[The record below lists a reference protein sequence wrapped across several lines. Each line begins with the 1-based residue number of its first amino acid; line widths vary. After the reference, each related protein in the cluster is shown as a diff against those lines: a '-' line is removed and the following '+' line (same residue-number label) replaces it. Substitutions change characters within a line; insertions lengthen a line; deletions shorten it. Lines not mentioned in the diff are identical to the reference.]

1 LFFIITIKGGQSL
14 YKKSSLL
21 ILSAAA
27 IFITGCGAG
36 AKITIPSYS
45 PPREEAKIK
54 KMITQDDKIPGGAY
68 LAITVNPKIL
78 HLERAIPKVKDYLV
92 DSIKT
97 KLTQTNFIALNPIA
111 GENDV
116 MLIMNVENYN
126 YKATSSTRLVDLAI
140 NFTLSRGAEEFL
152 SQTYKKT
159 KNRESA
165 DERNLPSESVLASQA
180 VNDVVED
187 FIADISPLKTFQ
199 LREFKSLPDDIA
211 YVIDYAQ
218 SRNYKGA
225 IKAMEKYKG
234 DRNMNFY
241 YDLAILYEAQASVSE
256 DLSGLDNANDNY
268 NMALSRGGSKDELVL
283 SAKAR
288 FDNFYE
294 LLEKTKKQDKNNQG
308 LIKNRN
314 GELGQSSDEFE

>member
-1 LFFIITIKGGQSL
+1 MALS
-14 YKKSSLL
+14 
-21 ILSAAA
+21 LSALL
-27 IFITGCGAG
+27 FTGCATG

-54 KMITQDDKIPGGAY
+54 KMVTQNDAIPGGAY
-68 LAITVNPKIL
+68 LAITIQ
-78 HLERAIPKVKDYLV
+78 PKVLNDQRTIAQVPGYLI
-92 DSIKT
+92 DAIKT

-116 MLIMNVENYN
+116 MLIMNIANYQYTASAN
-126 YKATSSTRLVDLAI
+126 ARSLELEV

-152 SQTYKKT
+152 SESYKKK
-159 KNRESA
+159 KNRQSA
-165 DERNLPSESVLASQA
+165 DTKTLPSESMLASQA

-211 YVIDYAQ
+211 YAIDYAQ
-218 SRNYKGA
+218 SKNYKGA

-234 DRNMNFY
+234 SKDMNFY
-241 YDLAILYEAQASVSE
+241 YDLAILYEAQASVAE
-256 DLSGLDNANDNY
+256 DLSGLDQANDYY
-268 NMALSRGGSKDELVL
+268 NLAMSKGGSKDELVL

-294 LLEKTKKQDKNNQG
+294 LLAKTKKQDKSNQG

-314 GELGQSSDEFE
+314 GELGKSSDEFE

>member
-1 LFFIITIKGGQSL
+1 MLTK
-14 YKKSSLL
+14 
-21 ILSAAA
+21 
-27 IFITGCGAG
+27 
-36 AKITIPSYS
+36 
-45 PPREEAKIK
+45 
-54 KMITQDDKIPGGAY
+54 DDRIPGCAY
-68 LAITVNPKIL
+68 LAITINPSIL
-78 HLERAIPKVKDYLV
+78 NLQRTIPKVKDFLL

-116 MLIMNVENYN
+116 MLIMNVTNYQ
-126 YKATSSTRLVDLAI
+126 YKTTRNTRAVELEV

-152 SQTYKKT
+152 SESYKKT
-159 KNRESA
+159 KNRQSA
-165 DERNLPSESVLASQA
+165 DSRNLPSESMLVSAA
-180 VNDVVED
+180 VNDVVEE

-211 YVIDYAQ
+211 YVIDYAK

-225 IKAMEKYKG
+225 IKAMESYKG
-234 DRNMNFY
+234 SRDMNFY
-241 YDLAILYEAQASVSE
+241 YDLAVLYEAEASVSE
-256 DLSGLDNANDNY
+256 DLSGLDQANDNY
-268 NMALSRGGSKDELVL
+268 NMALSRGGTKDELIL

-294 LLEKTKKQDKNNQG
+294 LLEKTKKQDASNQG

-314 GELGQSSDEFE
+314 GELGKSSDEFE

>member
-1 LFFIITIKGGQSL
+1 M
-14 YKKSSLL
+14 YKKYSVLA
-21 ILSAAA
+21 LSAIALLL
-27 IFITGCGAG
+27 TGCATA
-36 AKITIPSYS
+36 AKITIPSYA

-54 KMITQDDKIPGGAY
+54 KMVTKDDAIPGGAY
-68 LAITVNPKIL
+68 LAITINPTIL
-78 HLERAIPKVKDYLV
+78 NLQRTIPQVKNFLL

-111 GENDV
+111 GDNDV
-116 MLIMNVENYN
+116 MLIMNIANYQYKQTANTRSVE
-126 YKATSSTRLVDLAI
+126 LEV

-152 SQTYKKT
+152 SESYKKT
-159 KNRESA
+159 KNRQSA
-165 DERNLPSESVLASQA
+165 DSRNFPSESVLVSQA

-211 YVIDYAQ
+211 YAIEYAK
-218 SRNYKGA
+218 SKNYKGA
-225 IKAMEKYKG
+225 IKAMESYKG
-234 DRNMNFY
+234 SRDMNFY
-241 YDLAILYEAQASVSE
+241 YDLAILYEAQASINE
-256 DLSGLDNANDNY
+256 DLSGLDQANDNY
-268 NMALSRGGSKDELVL
+268 NMALSRGGSKDELIL

-294 LLEKTKKQDKNNQG
+294 LLEKTKKQDTNNQG

-314 GELGQSSDEFE
+314 GELGKSSDEFE

>member
-1 LFFIITIKGGQSL
+1 MYKRYSIIALSL
-14 YKKSSLL
+14 GALL
-21 ILSAAA
+21 
-27 IFITGCGAG
+27 ITGCGAG

-54 KMITQDDKIPGGAY
+54 KMVTQDDKIPGGAY
-68 LAITVNPKIL
+68 LALTINPAIL
-78 HLERAIPKVKDYLV
+78 NLNLAIPKVKDYLI
-92 DSIKT
+92 DAIKT
-97 KLTQTNFIALNPIA
+97 KLTQTNFVALNPIA

-116 MLIMNVENYN
+116 MLIMKVTNYQF
-126 YKATSSTRLVDLAI
+126 TSTANSRSMELEV

-152 SQTYKKT
+152 SQTYRKK
-159 KNRESA
+159 KNRQSS
-165 DERNLPSESVLASQA
+165 DPKLLPSESMLASQA

-211 YVIDYAQ
+211 FVIDYAQ
-218 SRNYKGA
+218 TRNYSGA

-234 DRNMNFY
+234 NRDMNFY
-241 YDLAILYEAQASVSE
+241 YDLAILYEAQASVAE
-256 DLSGLDNANDNY
+256 DLSGLDQANDY
-268 NMALSRGGSKDELVL
+268 YTLAMRKGGSKDELVL
-283 SAKAR
+283 SAKSR

-294 LLEKTKKQDKNNQG
+294 LLAKTKKQDSKNQG
-308 LIKNRN
+308 LIKKRN

>member
-1 LFFIITIKGGQSL
+1 M

-27 IFITGCGAG
+27 ILITGCGTG
-36 AKITIPSYS
+36 AQITIPSYS

-54 KMITQDDKIPGGAY
+54 KMVTKDDKIPGGAY
-68 LAITVNPKIL
+68 LAVTISPTIL
-78 HLERAIPKVKDYLV
+78 NLDRTIPKVKDFLL

-116 MLIMNVENYN
+116 MLIMNIANYN
-126 YKATSSTRLVDLAI
+126 YKATHNTRSVDI
-140 NFTLSRGAEEFL
+140 EVNFTLSRGAEEFL
-152 SQTYKKT
+152 SASYKKT
-159 KNRESA
+159 KNRQSE
-165 DERNLPSESVLASQA
+165 DVKNLPNESVLASQA

-199 LREFKSLPDDIA
+199 LREFKTLPDDISF
-211 YVIDYAQ
+211 VIDYAQ
-218 SRNYKGA
+218 SKNYKGA

-234 DRNMNFY
+234 KRDMNFY

-256 DLSGLDNANDNY
+256 DLSGLDSANDNY
-268 NMALSRGGSKDELVL
+268 NMALSRGGAKDELIL

-294 LLEKTKKQDKNNQG
+294 LLEKTKKQDASNQG

>member
-1 LFFIITIKGGQSL
+1 M
-14 YKKSSLL
+14 YKKYSILA
-21 ILSAAA
+21 LSAAA
-27 IFITGCGAG
+27 LLLTGCATTS
-36 AKITIPSYS
+36 KITIPSYS
-45 PPREEAKIK
+45 PPREEVKIK
-54 KMITQDDKIPGGAY
+54 KMITKDDKIPGGAY
-68 LAITVNPKIL
+68 LAVTLNPNIL
-78 HLERAIPKVKDYLV
+78 HLERAIPKVKDFLL

-116 MLIMNVENYN
+116 MLIMNVANYQ
-126 YKATSSTRLVDLAI
+126 YKTGANTRSVDLEV

-152 SQTYKKT
+152 SESYKKT
-159 KNRESA
+159 KNRQSA
-165 DERNLPSESVLASQA
+165 DVKNLPSESVLASQA

-187 FIADISPLKTFQ
+187 FISDISPLKTFQ
-199 LREFKSLPDDIA
+199 LREFKSLPDEIA
-211 YVIDYAQ
+211 FAIEYAK

-234 DRNMNFY
+234 DRDMNFY
-241 YDLAILYEAQASVSE
+241 YDLAILYEAQASMSE
-256 DLSGLDNANDNY
+256 DLSGLDRANDNY
-268 NMALSRGGSKDELVL
+268 SMALSKGGSKDELVI

-294 LLEKTKKQDKNNQG
+294 LLEKTKKQDASNQG

-314 GELGQSSDEFE
+314 GELGKSSDEFE